1 MSTLSD
7 ALAAIKSI
15 ILIEE
20 RLQSQGAKQEKLSE
34 QIVDLDR
41 RLVRI
46 ETTLDLLLRGTNLS
60 AAAKA
65 IPHDR
70 SGDS

>member
-1 MSTLSD
+1 MSALSD
-7 ALAAIKSI
+7 ALAAIKSL

-20 RLQSQGAKQEKLSE
+20 RLQSQGAKQDKLTE

-46 ETTLDLLLRGTNLS
+46 ETTLDLLLRS
-60 AAAKA
+60 ANGPAGLTA

-70 SGDS
+70 TGGS

>member
-7 ALAAIKSI
+7 ALAAIKSL

-20 RLQSQGAKQEKLSE
+20 RLQSQGAKQDKLAE

-46 ETTLDLLLRGTNLS
+46 ETTLDLLLRRTNGLPV
-60 AAAKA
+60 AKA

-70 SGDS
+70 SGA